1 MDFQKHFEI
10 GWQNTMKYIGPVI
23 LLTLVELVL
32 SAISFGIL
40 APVLTAG
47 YTKSILLALREGR
60 TPQMGDLFSEM
71 RLFLPLFLFGLLLT
85 IVLALGYAMLVI
97 PGIIVTLLIAFG
109 LLWVVPLMVDQK
121 MGIIDSIK
129 ESWRMS
135 MEKPI
140 TDQIIVSVIYM
151 GLMSVGGSFILLIL
165 FAQPFATFI
174 LLSVYDEKLDWD
186 GYEEIESPEP
196 PPIH

>member
-1 MDFQKHFEI
+1 
-10 GWQNTMKYIGPVI
+10 
-23 LLTLVELVL
+23 
-32 SAISFGIL
+32 
-40 APVLTAG
+40 
-47 YTKSILLALREGR
+47 
-60 TPQMGDLFSEM
+60 
-71 RLFLPLFLFGLLLT
+71 
-85 IVLALGYAMLVI
+85 
-97 PGIIVTLLIAFG
+97 
-109 LLWVVPLMVDQK
+109 MVDQK